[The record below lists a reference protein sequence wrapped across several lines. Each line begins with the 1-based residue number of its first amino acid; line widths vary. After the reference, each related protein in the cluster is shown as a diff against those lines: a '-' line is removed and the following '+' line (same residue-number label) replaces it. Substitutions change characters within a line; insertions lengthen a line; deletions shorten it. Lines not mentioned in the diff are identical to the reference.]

1 MGVMN
6 GKLFTSVLL
15 WTLIGFFVSTGVAA
29 VNGYP
34 PCAIYGMC
42 TVDAIEEYKR
52 LRYEADGLKD
62 EIDAINEE
70 NAVAITELQARLDK
84 HVMINEKLTD
94 GIKLIRDISLKGVS
108 NDAKIREIGKAITD
122 IGNSLTHD
130 SDG

>member
-1 MGVMN
+1 MD

-15 WTLIGFFVSTGVAA
+15 WTLIGFLVSTGVAA

-34 PCAIYGMC
+34 PCAIYGIC

-52 LRYEADGLKD
+52 LRREADGLRD
-62 EIDAINEE
+62 EINAINDESTATI
-70 NAVAITELQARLDK
+70 NELRARLDR

-94 GIKLIRDISLKGVS
+94 GIKMIRDISLKGVS

-122 IGNSLTHD
+122 IGNSLTNN
-130 SDG
+130 SGG